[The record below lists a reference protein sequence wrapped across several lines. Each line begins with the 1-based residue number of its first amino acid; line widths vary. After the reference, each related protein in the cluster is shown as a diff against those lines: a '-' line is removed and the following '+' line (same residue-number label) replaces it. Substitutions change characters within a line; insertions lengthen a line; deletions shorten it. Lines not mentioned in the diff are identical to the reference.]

1 MSTGGEWERGRRCP
15 LTPQVA
21 PLLESGSTFFCVGR
35 PPAWVLQNASAR
47 LMSPVKLRPKWNSTH
62 LSLRLAS
69 KDWIYAGL
77 AGSSNLIWGV
87 WEQLI
92 SLIWFLDKIQTWL
105 HLSCP
110 AGWNSMWSSSYQNTV
125 LSWRD
130 YPPPPLP
137 PPLGGTSQTVQG
149 ILRCVQRIKLFPFAN
164 NSFQTT
170 QQ

>member
-1 MSTGGEWERGRRCP
+1 MSGRGEDAALLHPRWLLCSSQDP
-15 LTPQVA
+15 LSSVLEGPRPECCKMRLQGWCH
-21 PLLESGSTFFCVGR
+21 LLSSGQSETL
-35 PPAWVLQNASAR
+35 PI
-47 LMSPVKLRPKWNSTH
+47 
-62 LSLRLAS
+62 SLRLAS

-137 PPLGGTSQTVQG
+137 PTLGGTSQTVQG